1 MSTRR
6 VLAICFIV
14 FLLTFC
20 LAGASFAAQGVQP
33 CPAPQLNCPSL
44 MENAALQSPQVNLPA
59 IKDLKNGQKVPPAG
73 IQNMGGHMTLLGK
86 ADFIQNKSVE
96 TVKSAFPVL
105 GVDSGTMSS
114 EEQQMFGLVNRERAS
129 NGAGSLSSDPALVKL
144 ARLKAQDMVDNRYFD
159 HNSPT
164 YGSPFDMM
172 KRFGISYSYA
182 GENLAMAGSVSSAH
196 RALME
201 SPGHRAN
208 ILKNNFD
215 RIGVGIVVSGGYR
228 YCVQMFTGRQ
238 RGTIPGDSGQQ
249 PSPSPAPAQP
259 GDSSGLSEEEQT
271 LVNLIN
277 QERVKAGLP
286 KLKADSKLFQV
297 ARLKARDFI
306 ANNYFAHTSPTYG
319 SYRDMLRSYGVSFV
333 KAGENLAAT
342 YTAARAHTA
351 LMNSSGN
358 RANILSP
365 DYRLVGIGIVNKGSY
380 KYYVEMFT
388 DGGSVTQPPSGTT
401 QPPSGGT
408 TQPPSGGTTQPGTG
422 NTAGLTADEQNML
435 NMVNSERS
443 KNGLAPLKANLKLTG
458 VARLKAKDMIDKNYF
473 SHTSPTYGS
482 PFDMMRQYGI
492 TYRTAGENL
501 AGAPSVNSAHTNLM
515 NSPGHRA
522 NILNSSFKEVGIG
535 VVNGGPYG
543 KMFVQMFIG

>member
-1 MSTRR
+1 M
-6 VLAICFIV
+6 
-14 FLLTFC
+14 
-20 LAGASFAAQGVQP
+20 
-33 CPAPQLNCPSL
+33 
-44 MENAALQSPQVNLPA
+44 
-59 IKDLKNGQKVPPAG
+59 
-73 IQNMGGHMTLLGK
+73 
-86 ADFIQNKSVE
+86 
-96 TVKSAFPVL
+96 
-105 GVDSGTMSS
+105 
-114 EEQQMFGLVNRERAS
+114 
-129 NGAGSLSSDPALVKL
+129 
-144 ARLKAQDMVDNRYFD
+144 
-159 HNSPT
+159 
-164 YGSPFDMM
+164 
-172 KRFGISYSYA
+172 
-182 GENLAMAGSVSSAH
+182 
-196 RALME
+196 
-201 SPGHRAN
+201 
-208 ILKNNFD
+208 
-215 RIGVGIVVSGGYR
+215 
-228 YCVQMFTGRQ
+228 
-238 RGTIPGDSGQQ
+238 PGDSGQQ